1 MCCVCPWGALSFY
14 SCWGFLL
21 SWLPEA
27 RGYCPRTLEALVFLK
42 GGCCPQAGAYAI
54 TCSTSQGLEPK
65 PIQDFSHPN
74 GTSEPGQIILV
85 DFGAFD
91 HHGSQ
96 PDPRRFTEPGPAP
109 RWPCPS
115 GWGGPAFISFGP
127 RECKPT
133 RAGILSTAFFTV
145 GPAPCTKPCP
155 DYVCN
160 KY

>member
-74 GTSEPGQIILV
+74 GTSEPGQIDRKFCANVDVMVTMEFNIGLSASLSWETLDVNIFKSFIFSLLV
-85 DFGAFD
+85 SLGNPLQSSCPGNL
-91 HHGSQ
+91 GS
-96 PDPRRFTEPGPAP
+96 P
-109 RWPCPS
+109 
-115 GWGGPAFISFGP
+115 
-127 RECKPT
+127 
-133 RAGILSTAFFTV
+133 LSIPFAI
-145 GPAPCTKPCP
+145 
-155 DYVCN
+155 
-160 KY
+160 